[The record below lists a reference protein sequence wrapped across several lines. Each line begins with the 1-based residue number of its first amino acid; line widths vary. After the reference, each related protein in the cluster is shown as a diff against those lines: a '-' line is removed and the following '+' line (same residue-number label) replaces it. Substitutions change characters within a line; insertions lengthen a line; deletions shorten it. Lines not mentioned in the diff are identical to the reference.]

1 MAKQPEIAAGM
12 DQGWGSAS
20 DFHCVFRP
28 LLLVPNPRQNR
39 LTFTLPLPDSH
50 YSETI
55 ENQTHRINGSNLIK
69 PNQTKFFSPIRA
81 AGIRCFAPVPPKGD
95 RMNRIYRIKKSRRE
109 SSCSSCLS
117 CNPVSIGLWFF
128 AVWCHCVRTS
138 RRPSAIPHSA
148 FTRLAAPPQS
158 R

>member
-1 MAKQPEIAAGM
+1 MTGSSTILNPAPRSSQAAVEGHFYPKKPRIHATV
-12 DQGWGSAS
+12 S
-20 DFHCVFRP
+20 
-28 LLLVPNPRQNR
+28 LLTLKTDLIPTIFAPKKTKLPNP
-39 LTFTLPLPDSH
+39 LPP
-50 YSETI
+50 
-55 ENQTHRINGSNLIK
+55 NLIK